1 MNIAFISLILVAS
14 YLILPSSGSRLN
26 PESESENSGSRF
38 NNFIKKTEISFELDG
53 KKIISSDYS
62 CSYNKEGIPVFNL
75 TVFHDRDKNPKN
87 PPNVGFN
94 IYNLRSADEK
104 LYSQRD
110 EKPWTS
116 GKPVYGLGYTS
127 SGKNLD
133 EASYADS
140 YEGATSIVTITAF
153 DLNKKTASGT
163 FSGTLVNAKGK
174 SVTIKNG
181 VFKDVSITIY

>member
-1 MNIAFISLILVAS
+1 MHLLFMSLSAYFLLNIFTANTFIS
-14 YLILPSSGSRLN
+14 
-26 PESESENSGSRF
+26 ENQ
-38 NNFIKKTEISFELDG
+38 KTLTNAKISFELNG
-53 KKIISSDYS
+53 KKIVSSDYS
-62 CSYNKEGIPVFNL
+62 CSYSKEGIPVFNL
-75 TVFHDRDKNPKN
+75 TVFHDRDKSPKN

-94 IYNLRSADEK
+94 IYNLRSSDEK

-110 EKPWTS
+110 EKPLTS

-127 SGKNLD
+127 AEKNLD
-133 EASYADS
+133 ESSYADN

-181 VFKDVSITIY
+181 VFTNVGIVVY